1 VPSRYHSWFLIS
13 NDIIGNTFVNRILER
28 GKSSMDH
35 FELIFNPETVA
46 VVGASNDLD
55 KWGAGIFERVLTAP
69 RVKRLYPVNKTAAEV
84 QGVKAYPTVR
94 DLPEAVDFVA
104 IVIPF
109 PDVPEVVRDCVA
121 RGVKTALIITAG
133 LGETGEKGAEMQRD
147 IIDIASKGGLRLIG
161 PNCMGHFNMANDFS
175 TVHRELVVERGGI
188 GVISQSGAFAGHIL
202 QCGTEM
208 GAGFSKF
215 VSVGNEA
222 DLHFEDFV
230 EYLAQDDDTKV
241 ITGYIEGLRK
251 GRDFFRSAR
260 QITRRK
266 PIIVVKVGRTGA
278 GVKAAR
284 SHTGAIAGSDAIYD
298 AVFKQTG
305 VIRVNEVEELF
316 DVASALLRQPLPKGN
331 RVAILTGGGGF
342 GCVTSDACERLGLDV
357 APLSPQTL
365 ERLNAVLPE
374 RWPHANPVDMV
385 AAGWVTYKCLW
396 PLMEDDNLDA
406 VLMIGG
412 VGGRLW
418 WIPGLDSDDPA
429 VREKAEQ
436 IRDSREKEELE
447 NLDKLFE
454 YMDKYQKPVIIF
466 NHHADAIKGSI
477 ISTRLKENGVMTYP
491 TPERAVRVLAHL
503 VEYSRYLS
511 SEWLEEESAR
521 LEQDYARVK

>member
-1 VPSRYHSWFLIS
+1 
-13 NDIIGNTFVNRILER
+13 
-28 GKSSMDH
+28 MDH
-35 FELIFNPETVA
+35 FELIFNPESVA

-55 KWGAGIFERVLTAP
+55 KWGAGILERVLAAP
-69 RVKRLYPVNKTAAEV
+69 TVKRVYPVNNKVTEV
-84 QGVKAYPTVR
+84 QGVKAYPSVR

-109 PDVPEVVRDCVA
+109 PGVPDIVRDCVA
-121 RGVKTALIITAG
+121 KGVKTALIITAG
-133 LGETGEKGAEMQRD
+133 LGETGGHGAELQQE
-147 IIDIASKGGLRLIG
+147 IIDVASEGGLRLIG
-161 PNCMGHFNMANDFS
+161 PNCMGHFNMAIDFS
-175 TVHRELVVERGGI
+175 TIRRELVIERGGI
-188 GVISQSGAFAGHIL
+188 AVISQSGAFAGHIL

-222 DLHFEDFV
+222 DLHFEDLV

-251 GRDFFRSAR
+251 GREFFRVAGE
-260 QITRRK
+260 ITRKK

-316 DVASALLRQPLPKGN
+316 DVASALLQQPLPKGN

-365 ERLNAVLPE
+365 ERLNAILPE

-385 AAGWVTYKCLW
+385 AAGAVSYKCLW
-396 PLMEDDNLDA
+396 PLMEDDNFDA

-418 WIPGLDSDDPA
+418 FIPGLDSDDPA
-429 VREKAEQ
+429 ERKKAEQ
-436 IRDSREKEELE
+436 IREDREKEELE

-454 YMDKYQKPVIIF
+454 SMDKYQKPVIIF
-466 NHHADAIKGSI
+466 NHHADVIRDSVIFSK
-477 ISTRLKENGVMTYP
+477 LKEKGIMLYP
-491 TPERAVRVLAHL
+491 TPERAVKVLAHL

-511 SEWLEEESAR
+511 ALSPEG
-521 LEQDYARVK
+521 